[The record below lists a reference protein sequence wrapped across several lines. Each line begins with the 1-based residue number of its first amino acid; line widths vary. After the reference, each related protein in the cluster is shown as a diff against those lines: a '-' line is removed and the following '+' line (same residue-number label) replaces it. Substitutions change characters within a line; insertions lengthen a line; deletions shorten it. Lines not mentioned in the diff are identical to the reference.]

1 MKKFFINQTFKS
13 SSQFWGSAKKGI
25 VIHCSSSARCWIW
38 ALAATAAS
46 RLSLN
51 TSAFGFKSAV
61 GVPACVSQ
69 AWLELSSRGYKCWT
83 GLSSMPFAVLSWTAW
98 MIPSFARYV
107 LFTIAGGQLLQFLLS
122 VFIITTYA
130 TFGWR
135 LAALCVRLC
144 HSFKAVKYSL
154 CHRLQ
159 RLFLQFMRY
168 LVRLCL
174 SSFSILH
181 VFSSG
186 NWLVR

>member
-1 MKKFFINQTFKS
+1 MRFS
-13 SSQFWGSAKKGI
+13 EKGI

-51 TSAFGFKSAV
+51 TSVFGFKSAV

-69 AWLELSSRGYKCWT
+69 AWLEFSSRGYRCWT

-98 MIPSFARYV
+98 MILSFARCV

-144 HSFKAVKYSL
+144 HSLQLAKPFHSL
-154 CHRLQ
+154 DKGASI
-159 RLFLQFMRY
+159 
-168 LVRLCL
+168 VRVDNTWSATVSDEAHKTGNETACL
-174 SSFSILH
+174 
-181 VFSSG
+181 
-186 NWLVR
+186 